1 MTNNQLKIQEAK
13 DTLLLE
19 LAPYQNAVYY
29 QSVVEL
35 LVLDSP
41 DELSEIIC
49 LAEAY
54 ATQRESRVIIEIVK
68 DYLRAIPNFDMKAH
82 WDKVI
87 EKEMEGAIC

>member
-1 MTNNQLKIQEAK
+1 MTNNQLKTQEAK
-13 DTLLLE
+13 DALLLE
-19 LAPYQNAVYY
+19 LTPYQEAVYY

-35 LVLDSP
+35 LILESS
-41 DELSEIIC
+41 DELSEFIC

-54 ATQRESRVIIEIVK
+54 ASQRESRIIIEIVK
-68 DYLRAIPNFDMKAH
+68 DYLRAMPNFDMKAH